1 MQIALIASAA
11 TLIGFFVGLV
21 LMALLKK
28 SGNSKD
34 DERWEITLLHQ
45 RMVEKRLS
53 RYIDHAER
61 SANALETIAQY
72 LERR

>member
-1 MQIALIASAA
+1 MLNLISISGA

-21 LMALLKK
+21 IMVLIKK
-28 SGNSKD
+28 SVNSKD
-34 DERWEITLLHQ
+34 DQRWEITLLHQ
-45 RMVEKRLS
+45 QIVEERLS

>member
-21 LMALLKK
+21 LTALLRKAC
-28 SGNSKD
+28 NSKD
-34 DERWEITLLHQ
+34 DQRWEITLLHQ
-45 RMVEKRLS
+45 QTVEERLS
-53 RYIDHAER
+53 RYIDHAKR

-72 LERR
+72 LERK